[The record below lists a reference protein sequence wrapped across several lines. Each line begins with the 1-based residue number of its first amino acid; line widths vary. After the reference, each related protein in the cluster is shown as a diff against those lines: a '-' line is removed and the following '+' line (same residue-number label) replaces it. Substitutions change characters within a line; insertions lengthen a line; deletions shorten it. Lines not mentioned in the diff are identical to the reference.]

1 MRNVLLL
8 KIYESSLHINPSFLF
23 LSSIWPKSRN
33 LYTPQHLL
41 QKPTVYMV
49 VGGGRG
55 NCQQPALYTY
65 VTWPLFAYF
74 CLALSLS
81 CWPKTHQASFPILRS
96 AHLTHLHRKYMGRGY
111 AAILNIGLTSM
122 SDQLSQPDLL
132 YTHKINPV

>member
-1 MRNVLLL
+1 MLL
-8 KIYESSLHINPSFLF
+8 KIYESSLHINPSFPF
-23 LSSIWPKSRN
+23 LSSIWPKSRS

-41 QKPTVYMV
+41 QKPTVHTY
-49 VGGGRG
+49 GGGGKGKLPTACFIHICDLASIRIF
-55 NCQQPALYTY
+55 
-65 VTWPLFAYF
+65 LFGPVPEL
-74 CLALSLS
+74 LA
-81 CWPKTHQASFPILRS
+81 KTHQASFPILQS

>member
-1 MRNVLLL
+1 MIASKN
-8 KIYESSLHINPSFLF
+8 YESSLHINPSFHF
-23 LSSIWPKSRN
+23 YHLSGQNPAACIHPNTSFKN
-33 LYTPQHLL
+33 LHYTR
-41 QKPTVYMV
+41 M

-55 NCQQPALYTY
+55 NCTQPALYTY